1 MKAGFIGAG
10 KVGFSLGR
18 YFTENNIE
26 VTGYYSRSP
35 ESARKAADFT
45 NTRHY
50 DSIESILGDS
60 DTLFLTVPDGQ
71 IASVWDHMRNLD
83 IKNKNICHC
92 SGSISSA
99 TFFHAETRGA
109 KVYSVHPLYAVSDKF
124 NSWKALKDAVF
135 TMEGTPDGI
144 EPLRKIFES
153 CGNRVVVMDGS
164 KKALYHGAAVVCSN
178 LTAGLFSVATQI
190 LQHCGFD
197 QETASQAL
205 VPLFLGNA
213 QAIAERGPVD
223 ALTGPIERN
232 DVGTVQKHF
241 AAFDEVRHTSTNFAA
256 KHGESA
262 DGENAN
268 LENAREIYRL
278 LSEELVKLAETRHPD
293 RDYSELLEVLK
304 NEKHCN
310 HI

>member
-18 YFTENNIE
+18 YFMEHGIE

-35 ESARKAADFT
+35 ESAEKAADFT

-99 TFFHAETRGA
+99 TFFDAETRGA
-109 KVYSVHPLYAVSDKF
+109 RRCSVHPLYAVSDKLH
-124 NSWKALKDAVF
+124 SWKGLKDAVF
-135 TMEGTPDGI
+135 TMEGTPEAI
-144 EPLRKIFES
+144 EPLRELFRS

-164 KKALYHGAAVVCSN
+164 KKALYHAAAVVCSN
-178 LTAGLFSVATQI
+178 LTAGLFSVAAQM
-190 LQHCGFD
+190 LEHCGFD
-197 QETASQAL
+197 PETASQAL

-213 QAIAERGPVD
+213 QAIAERGPIE

-232 DVGTVQKHF
+232 DAGTVQKHF
-241 AAFDEVRHTSTNFAA
+241 AAFDEET
-256 KHGESA
+256 
-262 DGENAN
+262 AN
-268 LENAREIYRL
+268 LESAREIYRL
-278 LSEELVKLAETRHPD
+278 LSAELVKLAEIRHPD
-293 RDYSELLEVLK
+293 RDYAELLEVLK
-304 NEKHCN
+304 NEEHCN